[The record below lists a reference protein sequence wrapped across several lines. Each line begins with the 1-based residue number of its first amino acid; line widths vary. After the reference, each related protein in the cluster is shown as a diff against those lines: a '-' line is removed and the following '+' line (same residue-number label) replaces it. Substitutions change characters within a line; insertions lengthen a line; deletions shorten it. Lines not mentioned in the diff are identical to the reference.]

1 MKELKE
7 VLPYQELREGI
18 QKKQSIHLHGLI
30 PEAYPFLL
38 ASLFEETREN
48 FLVLTENERS
58 AKKLTEEINLL
69 LPGKAYWY
77 PAQSMNFYNLRSLD
91 DEGRRLRLKTLN
103 GSCQEKTD
111 DGHFFSSCFKE

>member
-30 PEAYPFLL
+30 PEAYPLLL

-58 AKKLTEEINLL
+58 AKKLAEAVNLL
-69 LPGKAYWY
+69 IPGKAYWY
-77 PAQSMNFYNLRSLD
+77 PAQSMNFYNLRSLN
-91 DEGRRLRLKTLN
+91 EIGRA
-103 GSCQEKTD
+103 
-111 DGHFFSSCFKE
+111 HV